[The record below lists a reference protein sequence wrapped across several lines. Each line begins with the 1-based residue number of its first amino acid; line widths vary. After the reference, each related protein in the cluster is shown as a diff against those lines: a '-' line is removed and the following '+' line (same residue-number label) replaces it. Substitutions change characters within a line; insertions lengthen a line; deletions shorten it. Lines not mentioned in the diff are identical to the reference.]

1 MDSLDSDG
9 ETVSINQSIK
19 FNSGKTAHIN
29 YAIFLSVTVKLKEQ
43 NILDIF
49 FPKEIVENL

>member
-43 NILDIF
+43 KIFDIF
-49 FPKEIVENL
+49 F